1 VEKCLLIQLITKMY
15 TLTLVAIATIIFSA
29 FFSGVEIAFI
39 SSNKLQLELDKGSEK
54 ISSRVISFFSRNE
67 SNFITTMLIGNNVS
81 LVIYGIVMAKLL
93 TPYLQYFALNSYSLL
108 FAQTIVS
115 TTIILISAE
124 FLPKSIFKIYAN
136 KTLRIFSL
144 PIFCFFILFRPFAWI
159 FMQASKII
167 IKLFFGQTLTESKQ
181 FFNKTDL
188 DEYLHHINTNSKQ
201 DSSNVEVEMLQ
212 NTLELSAKKVR
223 ECMIPRTEIIALNIN
238 SSIEEL
244 KDKFIETKLSKI
256 LIYKNNIDSVV
267 GYVHSSD
274 LFRNP
279 RNIRS
284 LLLPIPFVPET
295 MYAMQLLSDF
305 IDGNKGVALVVDEFG
320 GTSGMLTIE
329 DVTEEIVGE
338 IDDEHDINLQLV
350 EKINDFE
357 FSILARLDVIAIN
370 KDFNLN
376 LPESDEYE
384 TIAGLVLHYLENIP
398 KANDVIELDEYKIT
412 IKEVDDRSVIKVHL
426 LVKH

>member
-1 VEKCLLIQLITKMY
+1 MYLLLACI
-15 TLTLVAIATIIFSA
+15 TIILSA
-29 FFSGVEIAFI
+29 FFSGVEIAFV
-39 SSNKLQLELDKGSEK
+39 SSNKLQLELDKGSGK
-54 ISSRVISFFSRNE
+54 ISSKVITFFSSNE

-81 LVIYGIVMAKLL
+81 LVIYGIVMTKIL
-93 TPYLQYFALNSYSLL
+93 TPSLECFAFNSYGLL
-108 FAQTIVS
+108 FVQTIIS
-115 TTIILISAE
+115 TLIILISAE
-124 FLPKSIFKIYAN
+124 FLPKSIFKIYPN
-136 KTLRIFSL
+136 KILRIFSV
-144 PIFCFFILFRPFAWI
+144 PIFLFFILFTPFAWL
-159 FMQASKII
+159 FMHASRVI
-167 IKLFFGQTLTESKQ
+167 IKFFIGQELIESKQ

-188 DEYLHHINTNSKQ
+188 DEYLNHINSNNEDNS
-201 DSSNVEVEMLQ
+201 SVEVEMLQ
-212 NTLELSAKKVR
+212 NTLELSSKKVR
-223 ECMIPRTEIIALNIN
+223 ECMIPRTEIVALNIN

-244 KDKFIETKLSKI
+244 RNKFIETKLSKI
-256 LIYKNNIDSVV
+256 LIYKHNIDSVV

-295 MYAMQLLSDF
+295 MLAMKLLSDF
-305 IDGNKGVALVVDEFG
+305 IDEDKGVALVVDEFG

-338 IDDEHDINLQLV
+338 IDDEYDTNLKLV
-350 EKINDFE
+350 EKINDNE
-357 FSILARLDVIAIN
+357 YSILARLDVIAIN
-370 KDFNLN
+370 KDFNLS

-398 KANDVIELDEYKIT
+398 SENDVIDLEDYIIT

-426 LVKH
+426 LVKD

>member
-1 VEKCLLIQLITKMY
+1 MYLLLACI
-15 TLTLVAIATIIFSA
+15 TIILSA
-29 FFSGVEIAFI
+29 FFSGVEIAFV
-39 SSNKLQLELDKGSEK
+39 SSNKLQLELDKGSGK
-54 ISSRVISFFSRNE
+54 ISSKVITFFSSNE

-81 LVIYGIVMAKLL
+81 LVIYGIVMTKIL
-93 TPYLQYFALNSYSLL
+93 TPSLECFAFNSYGLL
-108 FAQTIVS
+108 FVQTIIS
-115 TTIILISAE
+115 TLIILISAE
-124 FLPKSIFKIYAN
+124 FLPKSIFKIYPN
-136 KTLRIFSL
+136 KILRIFSV
-144 PIFCFFILFRPFAWI
+144 PIFLFFILFTPFAWL
-159 FMQASKII
+159 FMHASRVI
-167 IKLFFGQTLTESKQ
+167 IKFFIGQELIESKQ

-188 DEYLHHINTNSKQ
+188 DEYLNHINSNNEDNS
-201 DSSNVEVEMLQ
+201 SVEVEMLQ
-212 NTLELSAKKVR
+212 NTLELSSKKVR
-223 ECMIPRTEIIALNIN
+223 ECMIPRTEIVALNIN

-244 KDKFIETKLSKI
+244 RNKFIETKLSKI
-256 LIYKNNIDSVV
+256 LIYKHNIDSVV

-295 MYAMQLLSDF
+295 MLAMKLLSDF
-305 IDGNKGVALVVDEFG
+305 IDEDKGVALVVDEFG

-338 IDDEHDINLQLV
+338 IDDEYDTNLKLV
-350 EKINDFE
+350 EKINDNE
-357 FSILARLDVIAIN
+357 YSILARLDVIAIN
-370 KDFNLN
+370 KDFNLS

-398 KANDVIELDEYKIT
+398 SENDIIDLEDYVIT

-426 LVKH
+426 LVKD

>member
-1 VEKCLLIQLITKMY
+1 MYLLLACI
-15 TLTLVAIATIIFSA
+15 TIILSA

-39 SSNKLQLELDKGSEK
+39 SSNKLQLELDKGSGK
-54 ISSRVISFFSRNE
+54 ISSKVITFFSSNE

-81 LVIYGIVMAKLL
+81 LVIYGIVMTKIL
-93 TPYLQYFALNSYSLL
+93 TPSLECFAFNSYGLL
-108 FAQTIVS
+108 FVQTIIS
-115 TTIILISAE
+115 TLIILISAE
-124 FLPKSIFKIYAN
+124 FLPKSIFKIYPN
-136 KTLRIFSL
+136 KILRIFSI
-144 PIFCFFILFRPFAWI
+144 PIFLFFILFTPFAWL
-159 FMQASKII
+159 FMHASRGV
-167 IKLFFGQTLTESKQ
+167 IKFFIGQELIESKQ

-188 DEYLHHINTNSKQ
+188 DEYLNHINSNNEDNS
-201 DSSNVEVEMLQ
+201 SVEVEMLQ
-212 NTLELSAKKVR
+212 NTLELSSKKVR
-223 ECMIPRTEIIALNIN
+223 ECMIPRTEIVALNIN

-244 KDKFIETKLSKI
+244 RNKFIETKLSKI
-256 LIYKNNIDSVV
+256 LIYKHNIDSVV

-295 MYAMQLLSDF
+295 MLAMKLLSDF
-305 IDGNKGVALVVDEFG
+305 IDEDKGVALVVDEFG

-338 IDDEHDINLQLV
+338 IDDEYDTNLKLV
-350 EKINDFE
+350 EKINDNE
-357 FSILARLDVIAIN
+357 YSILARLDVIAIN
-370 KDFNLN
+370 KDFNLS

-398 KANDVIELDEYKIT
+398 SENDVIDLEDYVIT

-426 LVKH
+426 LVKD

>member
-1 VEKCLLIQLITKMY
+1 MY